1 MQAIAMNA
9 EPRVTTEHT
18 TLSRL
23 EESEPP
29 RLMQLMLS
37 SQNGGAETFFEKLTL
52 ALADE
57 GIRQCVVIE
66 PDPRREAL
74 FAAHPNIE
82 LKLLRFRGL
91 REPLGRLSLHLLMRR
106 WQPDAMLT
114 WMSRAIKRAP
124 TGYCPL
130 IARLGGYYRVER
142 YRKSDLLIGNTPDIV
157 RYLQQEGIPA
167 EKTRCIPNFGEI
179 TPCELDTAT
188 ARARLCEELM
198 IPADHRILLALGR
211 LHEAKAHDTLI
222 DALSRTEHTT
232 LLIAGDGPLKAKLE
246 EQIQRLRLQT
256 RVHLLG
262 WRRDTGYLFKACDIC
277 VFPSRFE
284 PFGNVVVE
292 SWAQRR
298 PLIAAASAG
307 PAWLIDHERN
317 GLLVPVDDSTSLA
330 EAINR
335 LAQDSALGERLIEE
349 GYRTYREKFS
359 RDAITHAYIA
369 MLKDA
374 IVQYASRQDRKRR

>member
-1 MQAIAMNA
+1 MPGMRQKDVLA
-9 EPRVTTEHT
+9 
-18 TLSRL
+18 LDKL
-23 EESEPP
+23 KLP

-52 ALADE
+52 ALADA
-57 GIRQCVVIE
+57 GVPQCVVIE

-74 FAAHPNIE
+74 FARHPNIE
-82 LKLLRFRGL
+82 VRLLRFRGL
-91 REPLGRLSLHLLMRR
+91 REPLGRLRLHLLMYCWR
-106 WQPDAMLT
+106 PDAMLT

-124 TGYCPL
+124 AGFCPL
-130 IARLGGYYRVER
+130 IARLGGYYRIER

-157 RYLQQEGIPA
+157 RYLQREGIPP
-167 EKTRCIPNFGEI
+167 EKTRCIPNFGDVA
-179 TPCELDTAT
+179 PCELDAAT
-188 ARARLCEELM
+188 ARARLREELN

-211 LHEAKAHDTLI
+211 LHKAKAHDTLI
-222 DALSRTEHTT
+222 DALSRTEHTI
-232 LLIAGDGPLKAKLE
+232 LLIAGDGPLKDQLE
-246 EQIQRLRLQT
+246 EQIKRLGLQA

-298 PLIAAASAG
+298 PLIAAASDG
-307 PAWLIDHERN
+307 PGWLIDHERN
-317 GLLVPVDDSTSLA
+317 GLLVPIDDSTALA

-349 GYRTYREKFS
+349 GYRTYQEKFS
-359 RDAITHAYIA
+359 RESITQAYIA
-369 MLKDA
+369 MLRDV
-374 IVQYASRQDRKRR
+374 ISQYTSQQGG